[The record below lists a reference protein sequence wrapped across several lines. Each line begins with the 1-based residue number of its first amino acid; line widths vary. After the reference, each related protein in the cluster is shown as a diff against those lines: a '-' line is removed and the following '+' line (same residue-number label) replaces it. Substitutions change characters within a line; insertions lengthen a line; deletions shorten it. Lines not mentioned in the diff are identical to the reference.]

1 MEKFCTCTSSYWKRT
16 FWALLAIAMGVFFPV
31 TVAAQITVDTTI
43 SADTTSNQVI
53 GANNITVTNDAN
65 INFTGSGAIN
75 IVTFTGITITN
86 NAGASIN
93 ALGSGNDQAIDA
105 SNSAVNNLTIT
116 NSGTISANDNQTIR
130 VNNDSNFT
138 LTNNAGGLISAGRT
152 AISIS
157 TGGGTITNSG
167 TITTTGAGEAIRTAT
182 SIGLTITN
190 NAGGVFSSTG
200 TSGVIR
206 LDQNNTIINSGSI
219 INFTSVNNNAIRLD
233 GDNNTITLKDGGLVV
248 GLITFDAGTT
258 GNTLKLEQG
267 FGQAYF
273 YETSGTGSFTIEDLS
288 GNTAVKG
295 SAGSIGLGAQE
306 SVDELLGLRAF
317 NLRSALKRYA
327 AAPEIFK
334 DDKLWAEPF
343 SYFSKRGSNSSVIG
357 YETHGYGVNFIY
369 PLPQHD
375 LDLMFTVEKSE
386 LNIDRGHDISR
397 THLLAGVNATDF
409 ATLGDWQASGFFVGG
424 MSWHNA
430 DRDIFT
436 NTTTTGKDTIVANY
450 KSKEIIT
457 GMHVSNTF
465 NHKSDRLKRNTW
477 KTELGVTFGYSFLE
491 DYKERKFF
499 TFEERHLVQGS
510 VHVAEQ
516 FTSRIT
522 DRLTF
527 TIGGELEHR
536 LVLAGREQSYAI
548 NETTVDYKQGSFY
561 ESSVA
566 GNMGVNYSLDN
577 NTLAYIHVDNRFSN
591 YTQGTFGASMG
602 IQIQF

>member
-1 MEKFCTCTSSYWKRT
+1 MEKFCAPTISYWKRA
-16 FWALLAIAMGVFFPV
+16 FFVAIAIAVFFPV

-43 SADTTSNQVI
+43 SADTTSQQVL
-53 GANNITVTNDAN
+53 GANNVTITNDAN

-75 IVTFTGITITN
+75 ILTFTGVTITN

-105 SNSAVNNLTIT
+105 SNSAVNNLTIN

-138 LTNNAGGLISAGRT
+138 LTNNVGGSITADRT

-167 TITTTGAGEAIRTAT
+167 TITTTGAGNAIRTAT

-190 NAGGVFSSTG
+190 NAGGVISSTG

-219 INFTSVNNNAIRLD
+219 INSTSVDNNAIRLD
-233 GDNNTITLKDGGLVV
+233 GNNNTITLKDGGLVV
-248 GLITFDAGTT
+248 GAITFDAGTT

-295 SAGSIGLGAQE
+295 SAGSVGLGAQE

-327 AAPEIFK
+327 AAPAIFK
-334 DDKLWAEPF
+334 EDKLWAEPF
-343 SYFSKRGSNSSVIG
+343 SYYSKRGTNSSVLG
-357 YETHGYGVNFIY
+357 YKNYGYGINFLY
-369 PLPQHD
+369 PLKQHK
-375 LDLMFTVEKSE
+375 LDLIFTVEKSE
-386 LNIDRGHDISR
+386 LEIDRNHDVSR

-409 ATLGDWQASGFFVGG
+409 ADLGDWKVCGFFVAGS
-424 MSWHNA
+424 SWHNGT
-430 DRDIFT
+430 REIFT
-436 NTTTTGKDTIVANY
+436 NTTSTGKDNIVANFN
-450 KSKEIIT
+450 SKEIIT
-457 GMHVSNTF
+457 GAHVSNTF
-465 NHKSDRLKRNTW
+465 NHKSDQLKRNTW
-477 KTELGVTFGYSFLE
+477 HTELGFTFGYSYIE
-491 DYKERKFF
+491 DYDESQFF
-499 TFEERHLVQGS
+499 SFEERHLVQGS
-510 VHVAEQ
+510 FHVGEQ
-516 FTSRIT
+516 FTAKIN
-522 DRLTF
+522 DRLTL
-527 TIGGELEHR
+527 TAGGELEHR
-536 LVLAGREQSYAI
+536 RVLAGREQ
-548 NETTVDYKQGSFY
+548 TYKVSDTIVNYRHGSFY
-561 ESSVA
+561 ESSAA
-566 GNMGVNYSLDN
+566 GNLGANVSLDN
-577 NTLAYIHVDNRFSN
+577 NTLAYLHLDSRFSDQ
-591 YTQGTFGASMG
+591 TRGTYGASMG

>member
-1 MEKFCTCTSSYWKRT
+1 
-16 FWALLAIAMGVFFPV
+16 
-31 TVAAQITVDTTI
+31 
-43 SADTTSNQVI
+43 
-53 GANNITVTNDAN
+53 
-65 INFTGSGAIN
+65 
-75 IVTFTGITITN
+75 
-86 NAGASIN
+86 
-93 ALGSGNDQAIDA
+93 LGSGNDQAIDA
-105 SNSAVNNLTIT
+105 SNAAVNNLTII

-138 LTNNAGGLISAGRT
+138 LTNNTGGVITADRT

-206 LDQNNTIINSGSI
+206 LDSNHTLINSGSI

-233 GDNNTITLKDGGLVV
+233 GDNNTITFKEGGLVV
-248 GLITFDAGTT
+248 GAITFDAGTT
-258 GNTLKLEQG
+258 GNTLKIEQG

-273 YETSGTGSFTIEDLS
+273 YETSGTGSFSIEDLS

-295 SAGSIGLGAQE
+295 SAGSVGLGAQE

-327 AAPEIFK
+327 AAPEFFK

-343 SYFSKRGSNSSVIG
+343 SYYSKRGTNSSVLG
-357 YETHGYGVNFIY
+357 YENYGYGINFIY
-369 PLPQHD
+369 PLKQHK
-375 LDLMFTVEKSE
+375 LDLIFTVEKSE
-386 LNIDRGHDISR
+386 LEIDRNHDVSR

-409 ATLGDWQASGFFVGG
+409 ADLGKWMDYPDLGDWKASGFFVTG
-424 MSWHNA
+424 MTWHNA
-430 DRDIFT
+430 DREIFT
-436 NTTTTGKDTIVANY
+436 NTTSTGKDNITANY

-457 GMHVSNTF
+457 GAHVSNTY
-465 NHKSDRLKRNTW
+465 NHKSDRKNFW
-477 KTELGVTFGYSFLE
+477 KTELGFTFGYSFIE
-491 DYKERKFF
+491 DYNERKFF
-499 TFEERHLVQGS
+499 SFEERHLVQGS
-510 VHVAEQ
+510 LHDGEQ
-516 FTSRIT
+516 FTSKIN
-522 DRLTF
+522 DRLTL

-536 LVLAGREQSYAI
+536 RVLAGREQTYKVSDTI
-548 NETTVDYKQGSFY
+548 VDYRQGSFY

-566 GNMGVNYSLDN
+566 GNMGANYSLDN
-577 NTLAYIHVDNRFSN
+577 NTLAYVHLDSRFSDN
-591 YTQGTFGASMG
+591 TQGTYGASMG